1 MKIKNKQF
9 INLLIINYLFNLVTF
24 PRTTTLSKIL
34 FDRLDQLDNILPEEL
49 ASLPQKKLDLNQEEL
64 LNLRF
69 FKYLS
74 NYSDIIITNS
84 DLFLRQGLMNLYL
97 FHILNHLLMR
107 KEEVEINNY
116 LERMLKNKQNKSIN
130 NILKDEFLKN
140 PDEDFLNDYIKKR
153 ELTNFSKNEFFKEFS
168 YSPSKIKK
176 ILEQINSNTT
186 DEAGNSVYEQL
197 KDQGYTFPRALILVP
212 YKKHARLIV
221 DEIMQI
227 LKGGKWKGAKN
238 KKKFK
243 EEYSEAD
250 SMNDCFRIGIS
261 FNYFENKIKFY
272 EKFEDADLIIASPL
286 GVKLTKNQ
294 EENKQEKIY
303 DFLSS
308 IEILLV
314 DFAEVFTFQNI
325 SHLEEVLQVVN
336 QMPKSNANIVDINRI
351 KDNYKENHAA
361 YLRQSIFVSHFEN
374 LEIEMLI
381 KNTCKNAFNGAY
393 FFAEKY
399 QNILYERNAIEMD
412 IENSKKQKIG
422 EEIYQ
427 ALDLKANK
435 NRKNKK
441 ELSGGSSSKKV
452 NLADSDEEN
461 EGSQASLGLLGA
473 EASDD
478 ADAERNKIKF
488 EFKILRSFDDLDI
501 LDNKFNFFTK
511 NVDKF
516 FSFSV

>member
-1 MKIKNKQF
+1 
-9 INLLIINYLFNLVTF
+9 
-24 PRTTTLSKIL
+24 
-34 FDRLDQLDNILPEEL
+34 
-49 ASLPQKKLDLNQEEL
+49 
-64 LNLRF
+64 
-69 FKYLS
+69 
-74 NYSDIIITNS
+74 
-84 DLFLRQGLMNLYL
+84 MNLYL
-97 FHILNHLLMR
+97 FHIINHLLIR
-107 KEEVEINNY
+107 KEEIEINNY
-116 LERMLKNKQNKSIN
+116 LERVLKNKQNKSIN
-130 NILKDEFLKN
+130 NVLKDEFFKN

-168 YSPSKIKK
+168 YSACKIKK
-176 ILEQINSNTT
+176 ILEQINSNST
-186 DEAGNSVYEQL
+186 DEAGNSVYEQI

-212 YKKHARLIV
+212 YKKHARLLV

-227 LKGGKWKGAKN
+227 LKGGKWKGTKN

-250 SMNDCFRIGIS
+250 AMNDCFRIGIS
-261 FNYFENKIKFY
+261 FNYFENKIKLY
-272 EKFEDADLIIASPL
+272 ECFEEADLIIASPL

-325 SHLEEVLQVVN
+325 SHLEEVLEVVN

-351 KDNYKENHAA
+351 KDNYKDNYAA
-361 YLRQSIFVSHFEN
+361 YLRQSIFVSHFKN

-381 KNTCKNAFNGAY
+381 KNSCKNAFSGSYNL
-393 FFAEKY
+393 AEKY
-399 QNILYERNAIEMD
+399 NNILYSRNVIEMD

-422 EEIYQ
+422 DEIYQ
-427 ALDLKANK
+427 ALDLKGK
-435 NRKNKK
+435 ESQSISNKK
-441 ELSGGSSSKKV
+441 TGQTGKGFDDAEDELSQDSLALALGGSEQEDAV
-452 NLADSDEEN
+452 N
-461 EGSQASLGLLGA
+461 
-473 EASDD
+473 
-478 ADAERNKIKF
+478 NKIKF

-511 NVDKF
+511 NV
-516 FSFSV
+516 SN

>member
-1 MKIKNKQF
+1 MFFQFIFEFQQKYFYFPYQLKIKQQK
-9 INLLIINYLFNLVTF
+9 INFLVIF
-24 PRTTTLSKIL
+24 PRTTIISKLL
-34 FDRLDQLDNILPEEL
+34 FDRVEQLDNIFPEDL
-49 ASLPQKKLDLNQEEL
+49 SNLPQKRLDLNSEEL

-69 FKYLS
+69 FKYLN
-74 NYSDIIITNS
+74 NYSDVTITNS
-84 DLFLRQGLMNLYL
+84 DLFLRQGLMNIYL
-97 FHILNHLLMR
+97 FHILNHLLIR
-107 KEEVEINNY
+107 KEEIQINNC
-116 LERMLKNKQNKSIN
+116 LERILKNKQNKSIN

-140 PDEDFLNDYIKKR
+140 PDEEFLDSYIKSK

-168 YSPSKIKK
+168 YNIPKIKK
-176 ILEQINSNTT
+176 ILGEIKSNNTDESGNAIYEQI
-186 DEAGNSVYEQL
+186 

-221 DEIMQI
+221 DEIIQI
-227 LKGGKWKGAKN
+227 FKGGKWKGTKN

-272 EKFEDADLIIASPL
+272 ESFEDADLIIASPL

-294 EENKQEKIY
+294 EGNKQEKIY

-308 IEILLV
+308 LEILLV

-325 SHLEEVLQVVN
+325 THLEEVLKVVN
-336 QMPKSNANIVDINRI
+336 QMPKSNSNIVDINRI
-351 KDNYKENHAA
+351 KDNYKDNYSG
-361 YLRQSIFVSHFEN
+361 YLRQSIFVSHFKN

-381 KNTCKNAFNGAY
+381 KNTCKNVFNGAY
-393 FFAEKY
+393 LFMEKY
-399 QNILYERNAIEMD
+399 QNILFERNAIEMD
-412 IENSKKQKIG
+412 IENSKKQKIE

-427 ALDLKANK
+427 ALDLKGK
-435 NRKNKK
+435 DKKNKQPK
-441 ELSGGSSSKKV
+441 SSK
-452 NLADSDEEN
+452 AHDSDD
-461 EGSQASLGLLGA
+461 EGSLAALGLCGGN
-473 EASDD
+473 EKDSDN
-478 ADAERNKIKF
+478 NKIKF

-511 NVDKF
+511 NVRIILLNF
-516 FSFSV
+516 